1 MGHNGYVR
9 KLFPSKETVDK
20 ALKEQRGRYDETFE
34 LWNAKQLELEQK
46 REEKAIAYRQN
57 RKLNPDA
64 TRQPNKTDF
73 FDKL

>member
-1 MGHNGYVR
+1 MTSRYLKKK
-9 KLFPSKETVDK
+9 KLLNEKSVMK
-20 ALKEQRGRYDETFE
+20 ALEQQRGRYDKTFE

-57 RKLNPDA
+57 RKLDPNK

-73 FDKL
+73 YDKF